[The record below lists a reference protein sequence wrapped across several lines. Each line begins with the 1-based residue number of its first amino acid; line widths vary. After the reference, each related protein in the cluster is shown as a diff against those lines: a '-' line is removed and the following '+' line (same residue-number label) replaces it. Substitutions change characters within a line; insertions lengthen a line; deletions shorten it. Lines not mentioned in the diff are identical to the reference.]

1 MRYAFITVTAASGV
15 EMAIGQDVTE
25 HASHGA
31 SLGPQTYGSIA
42 AASASAM
49 ARGVA
54 ADQIYIAMG
63 SVAEAA
69 AYDAARL
76 RHEDPDFDPTPW

>member
-1 MRYAFITVTAASGV
+1 MRYAFITVTAQGV

-31 SLGPQTYGSIA
+31 SLGPQTYASIA
-42 AASASAM
+42 AASSSAM

-54 ADQIYIAMG
+54 ADQIFVALG
-63 SVAEAA
+63 NVAEAA
-69 AYDAARL
+69 AYDETRL
-76 RHEDPDFDPTPW
+76 VHGDPDFDPTPY